1 MPEQAGARNDKSAT
15 KREGKMKRLL
25 CAVGIALT
33 LSMTASSGKAAEVI
47 KLSYANFFPPMHK
60 NSIIGAQFCEEIKKQ
75 TNGRVEITYYPGGTL
90 ATAPKI
96 YDAVVTGIADI
107 GTSHVAYTRG
117 RFPVTEMADLPLGF
131 SSAYVATQVKTDFY
145 NKFKP
150 KEWNKVHVLYFHG
163 PGPEIVYT
171 IKKPVKKLEDMQGL
185 KIRGVGRMAD
195 IVKALGATPIPLEM
209 ADMYEAMRR
218 GVVDGAFVPM
228 ESLKGWK
235 TGEIARYATA
245 SWRAGTST
253 TFWVAMNK
261 DKWNGLPA
269 DIKKVFEKASSEWSI
284 KQANV
289 WDAIDVEGAEF
300 IKSFGGDVIWLE
312 DAEAARWEKA
322 VQPVVAAASKDLLSK
337 GLSHIEIDGY
347 ISFIRERAKF
357 WRNKAKELRVKT
369 LYQ

>member
-1 MPEQAGARNDKSAT
+1 MI
-15 KREGKMKRLL
+15 
-25 CAVGIALT
+25 V
-33 LSMTASSGKAAEVI
+33 SSSKAAEVI

-60 NSIIGAQFCEEIKKQ
+60 NSILGAQYCEEIKKQ
-75 TNGRVEITYYPGGTL
+75 TQGRVEITYYPGGTL
-90 ATAPKI
+90 ATAPKV
-96 YDAVVTGIADI
+96 YDAVVTGVSDM

-117 RFPVTEMADLPLGF
+117 RFPLTEINDLPLGF

-150 KEWNKVHVLYFHG
+150 KEWDKVHVLYFHG

-171 IKKPVKKLEDMQGL
+171 IKKPVRKLEDMKGL

-261 DKWNGLPA
+261 EKWNGLPA
-269 DIKKVFEKASSEWSI
+269 DVKKVFEEVSSEWRI
-284 KQANV
+284 KQANL
-289 WDAIDVEGAEF
+289 WDAIDIEGAEF
-300 IKSFGGDVIWLE
+300 IKSYGGEVIWLQ
-312 DAEAARWEKA
+312 DDEAKRWEKA
-322 VQPVVAAASKDLLSK
+322 VQPVIREAGKDLLSK
-337 GLSHIEIDGY
+337 GFTQGEIDTG
-347 ISFIRERAKF
+347 INFIRERADF
-357 WRNKAKELRVKT
+357 WRKKSKEQGVVT
-369 LYQ
+369 LYH

>member
-1 MPEQAGARNDKSAT
+1 
-15 KREGKMKRLL
+15 MKVSS
-25 CAVGIALT
+25 CAVCTALI
-33 LSMTASSGKAAEVI
+33 LSMIVSSSKAAEVI

-60 NSIIGAQFCEEIKKQ
+60 NSILGAQYCEEIKKQ
-75 TNGRVEITYYPGGTL
+75 TQGRVEITYYPGGTL
-90 ATAPKI
+90 ATAPKV
-96 YDAVVTGIADI
+96 YDAVVTGVSDM

-117 RFPVTEMADLPLGF
+117 RFPLTEINDLPLGF

-150 KEWNKVHVLYFHG
+150 KEWDKVHVLYFHG

-171 IKKPVKKLEDMQGL
+171 IKKPVRKLEDMKGL

-261 DKWNGLPA
+261 EKWNGLPA
-269 DIKKVFEKASSEWSI
+269 DVKKVFEEVSSEWRI
-284 KQANV
+284 KQANL
-289 WDAIDVEGAEF
+289 WDAIDIEGAEF
-300 IKSFGGDVIWLE
+300 IKSYGGEVIWLQ
-312 DAEAARWEKA
+312 DDEAKRWEKA
-322 VQPVVAAASKDLLSK
+322 VQPVIREAGKDLLSK
-337 GLSHIEIDGY
+337 GFTQGEIDTG
-347 ISFIRERAKF
+347 INFIRERADF
-357 WRNKAKELRVKT
+357 WRKKSKEQGVVT
-369 LYQ
+369 LYH